1 MLHYLRGNAFMR
13 NRKLSGSAS
22 CMMTAIL
29 LATVLWDDFPAMLA
43 LHVCMAA
50 LSILFAVEAFRMRD
64 GNARWIAEGVPR
76 QTRLKFSRL
85 MGWLYLLNAAL
96 WPLGKLLALAV
107 DFDQDFILLTQ
118 MGGIVAVSLLAFL
131 PLWRQRSRHSPTI

>member
-1 MLHYLRGNAFMR
+1 MR
-13 NRKLSGSAS
+13 TSKLTGAASG
-22 CMMTAIL
+22 MMTTIL

-43 LHVCMAA
+43 LYVCMTT

-64 GNARWIAEGVPR
+64 GSVRWIAAGVPR

-96 WPLGKLLALAV
+96 WPLGKLLSLAV
-107 DFDQDFILLTQ
+107 EFDQDFILLTQ

-131 PLWRQRSRHSPTI
+131 PLLQQRRRAPAA

>member
-1 MLHYLRGNAFMR
+1 MR
-13 NRKLSGSAS
+13 TSKLTGAASG
-22 CMMTAIL
+22 MMTTIL

-43 LHVCMAA
+43 LYVCMTT

-64 GNARWIAEGVPR
+64 GSARWIAAGVPR
-76 QTRLKFSRL
+76 QTRLNFSRL

-107 DFDQDFILLTQ
+107 EFDQDFILLTQ

-131 PLWRQRSRHSPTI
+131 PLLLQRGRAPAA

>member
-1 MLHYLRGNAFMR
+1 MR
-13 NRKLSGSAS
+13 TSKLTGAASG
-22 CMMTAIL
+22 MMTTIL
-29 LATVLWDDFPAMLA
+29 LATVLWEDFPAMLA
-43 LHVCMAA
+43 LYVCMTT

-64 GNARWIAEGVPR
+64 GSARWIAAGVSR
-76 QTRLKFSRL
+76 QTRLNFSRL

-107 DFDQDFILLTQ
+107 EFDQDFILLTQ

-131 PLWRQRSRHSPTI
+131 PLLLQRGRAPAA

>member
-1 MLHYLRGNAFMR
+1 MR
-13 NRKLSGSAS
+13 NSKLTGSGS

-43 LHVCMAA
+43 LYICMTI

-64 GNARWIAEGVPR
+64 GSARWIAAGVPR

-85 MGWLYLLNAAL
+85 MGWLYLFNAAL
-96 WPLGKLLALAV
+96 WPLGKLLALMV

-131 PLWRQRSRHSPTI
+131 PLWRQRSRRTPTV